1 MLNAA
6 GSGQGIRTGTAM
18 PASEGGAVDDSVPLD
33 VETVWDSFHQV
44 VNMTSEELRAWLL
57 TEASGEEP
65 ASAAADPGL
74 PGLGLKVVDILRKRK
89 VDLTAADADVMA
101 QVADFV
107 TEMEGNPPRDE
118 AGNDKWR
125 WSLMTVGHD
134 PLKR

>member
-1 MLNAA
+1 M
-6 GSGQGIRTGTAM
+6 
-18 PASEGGAVDDSVPLD
+18 DDSVPLD

-57 TEASGEEP
+57 AEDSGEEP
-65 ASAAADPGL
+65 SRPAAGSGL
-74 PGLGLKVVDILRKRK
+74 PELGLKVVDILHKRK

-101 QVADFV
+101 QVTDFV
-107 TEMEGNPPRDE
+107 TEQENDPPPDG
-118 AGNDKWR
+118 AGNDEWR